1 MIDLDEI
8 NDFLSTEF
16 SQIKDDYEILEFSS
30 DNISILNR
38 ISQKHLRP
46 GGTVMTIHLI
56 LIP

>member
-38 ISQKHLRP
+38 I
-46 GGTVMTIHLI
+46 
-56 LIP
+56 